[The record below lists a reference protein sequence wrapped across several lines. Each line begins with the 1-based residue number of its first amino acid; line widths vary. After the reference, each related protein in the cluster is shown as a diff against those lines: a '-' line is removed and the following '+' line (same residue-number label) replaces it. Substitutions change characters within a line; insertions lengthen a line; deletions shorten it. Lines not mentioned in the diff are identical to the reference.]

1 MKDIIDKNRISLL
14 KYDIRSLVSV
24 AEKLRGLG
32 VDIWA
37 WENIGDPIKQGHKV
51 PEWIKEKLSEAAQ
64 IDSSWAYSPTEGV
77 LAARLFLAER
87 AVKSGIELD
96 ENNIVF
102 TSGLGH
108 AINTVYQVMLS
119 GGLRVIHPAPTYPAH
134 SSTESFFVGEPPI
147 FYRSLPENGWLPDL
161 VDLED
166 KIKNHPEIGF
176 ILVIAP
182 NNPTGVCYP
191 EEVLRGISAL
201 ARKYNLGIIS
211 DETYAN
217 LVYDGYEQKSMA
229 TIIKSEEP
237 VPLLIMKSL
246 SKDIPWP
253 GGRCGWLEF
262 YNQGNDAAFIA
273 FEEAVKQSL
282 RVQVCATTLPQIVLP
297 KIYGDARYES
307 YSREFA
313 SKLAE
318 QSRYIVDSLNNIP
331 GLSCVPAQAAFYLSA
346 VFDDN
351 VLRPGQKLKIKN
363 DAAREYIESLVK
375 DPEMPEDKKFAL
387 YLMAAKGIFVVPL
400 SGFSGPAGFRVT
412 TLKTDLSETEK
423 VYKELAAALR
433 EYLVIRKL

>member
-1 MKDIIDKNRISLL
+1 MKKIINTNRLSLL

-24 AEKLRGLG
+24 AEKLRSMG

-51 PEWIKEKLSEAAQ
+51 PDWIKEKLTETAQ
-64 IDSSWAYSPTEGV
+64 DNFSWGYSPTEGV
-77 LAARLFLAER
+77 LATRLFLAER
-87 AVKSGIELD
+87 AKKIGIELN

-119 GGLRVIHPAPTYPAH
+119 GGLRVIHPSPTYPAH
-134 SSTESFFVGEPPI
+134 SSTESFFTGEPPI
-147 FYRSLPENGWLPDL
+147 FYRSSPENGWLPDL
-161 VDLED
+161 VDLEN

-182 NNPTGVCYP
+182 NNPTGVCYSA
-191 EEVLRGISAL
+191 EVLRGISAL
-201 ARKYNLGIIS
+201 ARKYNLGMIS

-229 TIIKSEEP
+229 EIIQSEEP

-262 YNQGNDAAFIA
+262 YNPGNDAAFII
-273 FEEAVKQSL
+273 FEEAIKQSL
-282 RVQVCATTLPQIVLP
+282 RVQVCATTLPQLLLP
-297 KIYGDARYES
+297 KIYGDARYKD
-307 YSREFA
+307 YSHEF
-313 SKLAE
+313 SSQLAE
-318 QSRYIVDSLNNIP
+318 QSRYIAASLNNIA
-331 GLSCVPAQAAFYLSA
+331 GLSCVPAQSAFYLSA

-351 VLRPGQKLKIKN
+351 VLRPGKKLKIDN
-363 DAAREYIESLVK
+363 DVVREYIESLIK

-387 YLMAAKGIFVVPL
+387 YLMAARGIFVVPL

-412 TLKTDLSETEK
+412 TLKTDLSETKK
-423 VYKELAAALR
+423 VYRELAIAIK
-433 EYLVIRKL
+433 EYLES